1 MLKKLLFSLC
11 LLFFTGLA
19 WAQISVSASVDKT
32 SLTLDDEITL
42 TVTVQGAVSPLTM
55 PQLPSL
61 PAFNVY
67 SREIDQTSIN
77 GKSTSVFRYVML
89 PRFVGKADIGAVTV
103 KYNGKTY
110 KTDPISISIYRNSQ
124 GVQNNRP
131 ATSTGRAVTNGTY
144 DSSVNTAAISRQV
157 QKADESLPLLTQN
170 LMNQAYAR
178 GNENY
183 FLVSAVS
190 NKKPYVNEA
199 VTLAVRFYYSREF
212 YDAPYQKP
220 AVYNLFMEDAG
231 SAEGTQSINGVRYL
245 YNEQR
250 YTVTGAAPGAASIGE
265 AVVQYRT
272 GSASLSPLDRLFGG
286 SALGAEKTATS
297 KEISL
302 QVRPLPANGKP
313 NSFYGAVGQGYTLSA
328 GADRTQVEA
337 GEAVTVT
344 VTVKGPG
351 NLKGTGDLNWPQI
364 AGFKMYPAA
373 AAAGSLPSS
382 DQVRGYK
389 EFKTVLVPSAS
400 GIYVVPGVKW
410 SYFNPASGQYKTLQT
425 EPITISVSPST
436 KKESGFDFGSVA
448 HTGSGFQTLGKDI
461 AYLKTS
467 YAPEPSVLARLS
479 VWQDVNWAA
488 LVILGLSVFFA
499 SFGRKSMA
507 RKRAYTHAKNL
518 LKRAVSD
525 EQVAEALSG
534 YLQQKL
540 NIGTGSL
547 PLRAIV
553 TALQKSGV
561 TPATAEAFS
570 LLWQRLETARF
581 APGSPDALDP
591 QNLASQ
597 GLDVLKLME
606 EETK

>member
-1 MLKKLLFSLC
+1 MLKKLLFSLY
-11 LLFFTGLA
+11 LILWAGLS
-19 WAQISVSASVDKT
+19 WAQIAVSSSVDKT

-67 SREIDQTSIN
+67 SREIDQTTIN

-89 PRFVGKADIGAVTV
+89 PRFVGKADIGSVTV

-124 GVQNNRP
+124 GVQKNRP

-144 DSSVNTAAISRQV
+144 DSSINTAISRQV
-157 QKADESLPLLTQN
+157 QKADESLPALTQS

-231 SAEGTQSINGVRYL
+231 SAEGTQSINGILYR

-250 YTVTGAAPGAASIGE
+250 YTVTGAAPGAATIGE
-265 AVVQYRT
+265 ARVQYRT

-286 SALGAEKTATS
+286 SALGAEKTAES
-297 KEISL
+297 KEIPL
-302 QVRPLPANGKP
+302 QIRPLPAGKP

-328 GADRTQVEA
+328 SADRTQVEA

-344 VTVKGPG
+344 VMVKGPG
-351 NLKGTGDLNWPQI
+351 NLKGTGDLTWPKMP
-364 AGFKMYPAA
+364 GFKMYPAA

-382 DQVRGYK
+382 SDTVRGYK

-400 GIYVVPGVKW
+400 GIYAVAPIKW
-410 SYFNPASGQYKTLQT
+410 SYFNPVSGQYKTLQT
-425 EPITISVSPST
+425 EPITLSVSPST
-436 KKESGFDFGSVA
+436 KKESGFDFGATS
-448 HTGSGFQTLGKDI
+448 HTGNGFQTLGKDI
-461 AYLKTS
+461 AYLKNA

-479 VWQDVNWAA
+479 AGQKANWAA
-488 LVILGLSVFFA
+488 LIILGISVFFA

-518 LKRAVSD
+518 LKRALSD

-540 NIGTGSL
+540 GIGTGSL

-553 TALQKSGV
+553 AALQKRGV

-591 QNLASQ
+591 QNLSAQ
-597 GLDVLKLME
+597 GLDILKLME

>member
-1 MLKKLLFSLC
+1 MLYAGF
-11 LLFFTGLA
+11 A
-19 WAQISVSASVDKT
+19 WAQISVSAQVDKT
-32 SLTLDDEITL
+32 SLTLDDELTL

-89 PRFVGKADIGAVTV
+89 PRFAGKADIGAVTV

-110 KTDPISISIYRNSQ
+110 KTDPISISVYRNAQ
-124 GVQNNRP
+124 GVQKNQP
-131 ATSTGRAVTNGTY
+131 AASTGRPVTNGTY
-144 DSSVNTAAISRQV
+144 DSSINTAVSRQV
-157 QKADESLPLLTQN
+157 QKADESLPPLTQS

-178 GNENY
+178 GSENY
-183 FLVSAVS
+183 FLISAVS
-190 NKKPYVNEA
+190 DKKPYVNEPI
-199 VTLAVRFYYSREF
+199 TLAVRFYYSREF

-220 AVYNLFMEDAG
+220 DVYNLFMEEAG
-231 SAEGTQSINGVRYL
+231 SAEGSQSINGVLYR

-265 AVVQYRT
+265 AIVRYRP
-272 GSASLSPLDRLFGG
+272 GAAALSPLDRLFGG
-286 SALGAEKTATS
+286 AALGTEKIAKS

-302 QVRPLPANGKP
+302 QIRPLPAGKP
-313 NSFYGAVGQGYTLSA
+313 DSFYGAVGQGFALSA
-328 GADRTQVEA
+328 SADRTQVEA

-351 NLKGTGDLNWPQI
+351 NLKATGDLTWPQI
-364 AGFKMYPAA
+364 PGFKMYPAA
-373 AAAGSLPSS
+373 ASSGSLPAAAG
-382 DQVRGYK
+382 QVRGYK

-400 GIYVVPGVKW
+400 GIYAIPGVKW
-410 SYFNPASGQYKTLQT
+410 SYFNPVSGQYKTLQT
-425 EPITISVSPST
+425 EPITVSVSPST
-436 KKESGFDFGSVA
+436 KKESGFDFGATA
-448 HTGSGFQTLGKDI
+448 HTGSGFQTLGRDI

-467 YAPEPSVLARLS
+467 YAPEPSVLTRLS
-479 VWQDVNWAA
+479 AWQNINWAA
-488 LVILGLSVFFA
+488 LAVLGMSVFFA
-499 SFGRKSMA
+499 SFGKKSLS

-518 LKRAVSD
+518 LKKAVAD

-540 NIGTGSL
+540 GIGTGSL
-547 PLRAIV
+547 PLRSIV

-561 TPATAEAFS
+561 TPATAESFS

-591 QNLASQ
+591 QNLAAQ

>member
-1 MLKKLLFSLC
+1 MLKKLLFSLY
-11 LLFFTGLA
+11 LILWAGLS
-19 WAQISVSASVDKT
+19 WAQIAVSSSVDKT

-67 SREIDQTSIN
+67 SREIDQTTIN

-89 PRFVGKADIGAVTV
+89 PRFVGKTDIGSVTV

-124 GVQNNRP
+124 GVQKNRP
-131 ATSTGRAVTNGTY
+131 ATSTGRAVSNGNY
-144 DSSVNTAAISRQV
+144 DSSINTAISRQV
-157 QKADESLPLLTQN
+157 QKADESLPALTQS

-231 SAEGTQSINGVRYL
+231 SAEGTQSINGILYR

-250 YTVTGAAPGAASIGE
+250 YTVTGAAPGAATIGE
-265 AVVQYRT
+265 ARVQYRT

-286 SALGAEKTATS
+286 SALGAEKTAES
-297 KEISL
+297 KEIPL
-302 QVRPLPANGKP
+302 QIRPLPAGKP

-328 GADRTQVEA
+328 SADRTQVEA

-351 NLKGTGDLNWPQI
+351 NLKGTGDLTWPQI
-364 AGFKMYPAA
+364 TGFKMYPAA
-373 AAAGSLPSS
+373 AAAGSLPSYS
-382 DQVRGYK
+382 DTVRGYK

-400 GIYVVPGVKW
+400 GIYAVPPIKW
-410 SYFNPASGQYKTLQT
+410 SYFNPVSGQYKTLQT
-425 EPITISVSPST
+425 EPITLSVSPST
-436 KKESGFDFGSVA
+436 KKESGFDFGAAA
-448 HTGSGFQTLGKDI
+448 HTGNGFQTLGKDI
-461 AYLKTS
+461 AYLKNS

-479 VWQDVNWAA
+479 AGQKANWVA
-488 LVILGLSVFFA
+488 LIILGISVFFA
-499 SFGRKSMA
+499 SFGKKSMA
-507 RKRAYTHAKNL
+507 RKRAYTHAKNS
-518 LKRAVSD
+518 LKRAISD

-540 NIGTGSL
+540 GIGTGSL

-591 QNLASQ
+591 QNLSAQ
-597 GLDVLKLME
+597 GLDILKLME